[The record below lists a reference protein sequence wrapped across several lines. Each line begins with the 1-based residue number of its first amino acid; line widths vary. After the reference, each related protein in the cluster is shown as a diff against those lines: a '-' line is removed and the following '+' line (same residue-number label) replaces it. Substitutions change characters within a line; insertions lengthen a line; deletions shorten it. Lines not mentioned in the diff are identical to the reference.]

1 MMRMNKQSGS
11 TSVEFALVLI
21 FFFTFFLGIVDF
33 ARMLW
38 TWHAATEATRW
49 GARVSVVCAKGAPA
63 VLASMKKFLPQ
74 LTADNLNINWYNA
87 AGAINNACTVSTN
100 VAPCAGVSVSITA
113 LNFKW
118 ISPVGFAI
126 PATRL
131 MPGFST
137 YLPRESM
144 GQDANSSAV
153 CS

>member
-1 MMRMNKQSGS
+1 MNKQLGS
-11 TSVEFALVLI
+11 ATVEFAFVSI

-49 GARVSVVCAKGAPA
+49 GARVSVVCAQGAPA
-63 VLASMKKFLPQ
+63 VLASMQKFLPQ
-74 LTADNLNINWYNA
+74 LTATNLNINWYNA
-87 AGAINNACTVSTN
+87 AGAIDNGCTVST
-100 VAPCAGVSVSITA
+100 CAGVSVAITT

-126 PATRL
+126 PAQRL

-144 GQDANSSAV
+144 GQDVNSASV